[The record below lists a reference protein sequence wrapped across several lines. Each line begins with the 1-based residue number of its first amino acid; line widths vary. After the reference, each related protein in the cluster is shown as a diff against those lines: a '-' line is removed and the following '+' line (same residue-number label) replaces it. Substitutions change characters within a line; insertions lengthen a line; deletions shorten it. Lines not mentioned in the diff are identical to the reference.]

1 MESSS
6 KVFIRQK
13 EIYRRIESEFVMA
26 TLKLYKTHHEVQLP
40 SYQTKG
46 SACFD
51 LSFQNAGKAKINGY
65 SSKNK
70 PVERL
75 LQKHITIAPGDRML
89 VPTGIIMDIP
99 EGYSVRLHARS
110 GMALKQ
116 GLTLANAEGVIDSDY
131 VEEVFVI
138 LWNISENSVT
148 ITSGDRIAQAELI
161 KNEEYKIEQTPVR
174 PLHKTA
180 RVGGF
185 GSTGVSV
192 TPNMVV
198 INIPDKPVL
207 PDVVKSKTKTE
218 PVKKGRGRPK
228 GSTKKA

>member
-1 MESSS
+1 
-6 KVFIRQK
+6 
-13 EIYRRIESEFVMA
+13 MA
-26 TLKLYKTHHEVQLP
+26 TLKLYKTHPEVQLP
-40 SYQTKG
+40 FHQTKG

-51 LSFQNAGKAKINGY
+51 LSFQNAGKGKINGY

-70 PVERL
+70 PIERL
-75 LQKHITIAPGDRML
+75 LQRHITIAPGDRVL

-110 GMALKQ
+110 GTSLKQ
-116 GLTLANAEGVIDSDY
+116 GLVLANAEGVIDSDY
-131 VEEVFVI
+131 VEEVYVI
-138 LWNISENSVT
+138 LWNISENAVT
-148 ITSGDRIAQAELI
+148 ITSGDRVAQAELV

-185 GSTGVSV
+185 GSTGTGLSV

-218 PVKKGRGRPK
+218 TVKRGRGRPK

>member
-1 MESSS
+1 
-6 KVFIRQK
+6 
-13 EIYRRIESEFVMA
+13 MA
-26 TLKLYKTHHEVQLP
+26 TLKLYKTHPEVQLP
-40 SYQTKG
+40 FHQTKG

-51 LSFQNAGKAKINGY
+51 LSFQNAGKGKINGY

-70 PVERL
+70 PVERI
-75 LQKHITIAPGDRML
+75 LQRNITIAPGDRML

-110 GMALKQ
+110 GTSFKQ
-116 GLTLANAEGVIDSDY
+116 GLVLANAEGVIDSDY
-131 VEEVFVI
+131 VEEVYVI

-148 ITSGDRIAQAELI
+148 ITSGDRIAQAELV

-174 PLHKTA
+174 PLHKTS

-185 GSTGVSV
+185 GSTGTGVSV

-198 INIPDKPVL
+198 INIPDKPIL
-207 PDVVKSKTKTE
+207 PDVVKEKTQSDKR
-218 PVKKGRGRPK
+218 GRGRPK